1 MRKNYRKHDDDFKKD
16 SIALANGSDKS
27 IKLVANDLGI
37 NANTLRYW
45 IKNEEKIKETKNSTV
60 ETAEEKRL
68 RKELEEVKLERD
80 ILKKAVSIFS
90 KQPK

>member
-16 SIALANGSDKS
+16 SIALANSSDKS
-27 IKLVANDLGI
+27 IKSIANDLGI

-45 IKNEEKIKETKNSTV
+45 IKNEEKIKETKNNIV

-68 RKELEEVKLERD
+68 RKELEDVKLERD